1 MSCVLQWNKVRQRA
15 IQWLGQGWTVLG
27 RAVFLQCL
35 YYYIAYFQP
44 HTFLV
49 SLTQLVG
56 DENEPRVAVGKETLL
71 RLRRLL
77 GPTDQMQRTGQLYA
91 SSSLRFSIGTLRPF
105 TFHWWRGI
113 LFLEWAQWAWK
124 TDVSSMCSHRGPS
137 SQHLFNAVFV
147 LGPRRGVFHSFYH
160 LVTCMPLVE
169 RQLSAWQE
177 DPPGESRRHWFP
189 CVFKA
194 WTCVLWTQL
203 FLPQIWV
210 IHGLIGNRKIFV
222 ITVSSSHAWS
232 VLNLHPSKDCSARI
246 WLFLK

>member
-105 TFHWWRGI
+105 TFHWWREVYYFLSGPNGPEKLTSVVCVVTVVHQASI
-113 LFLEWAQWAWK
+113 YLMLFL
-124 TDVSSMCSHRGPS
+124 C
-137 SQHLFNAVFV
+137 
-147 LGPRRGVFHSFYH
+147 
-160 LVTCMPLVE
+160 
-169 RQLSAWQE
+169 
-177 DPPGESRRHWFP
+177 
-189 CVFKA
+189 
-194 WTCVLWTQL
+194 
-203 FLPQIWV
+203 
-210 IHGLIGNRKIFV
+210 
-222 ITVSSSHAWS
+222 
-232 VLNLHPSKDCSARI
+232 
-246 WLFLK
+246 